1 MDSIV
6 SIAIRG
12 TILFV
17 VLLCFVIISIRVQV
31 KRKIAHRQEL
41 MRRESER
48 EKAVLQARI
57 EEQERIMNLI
67 AGELHDNMG
76 QMLSVIDA
84 HVLQAASDEQDERS
98 EAVGQLKRLTGRL
111 IYDVQNISHLLNAE
125 YIKGRGLTDSLHE
138 ELEYIKTIRKV
149 QCLFAIEGAVVPLA
163 PDKELVLFRLA
174 QEAINN
180 AIKHSKARTLL
191 VTLSYE
197 PSRLRLVIEDDG
209 CGFDMAAANG
219 RKGAG
224 LLNMANRAQLLNAAL
239 DIRTSQGSGCRIALD
254 LPV

>member
-6 SIAIRG
+6 SIVIKG

-84 HVLQAASDEQDERS
+84 HVLQAGSDERHERS
-98 EAVGQLKRLTGRL
+98 EAVCQLKRLTGRL
-111 IYDVQNISHLLNAE
+111 IYDVQNISHLLNAD

-149 QCLFAIEGAVVPLA
+149 LCFFTIEGTVVPLA

-180 AIKHSKARTLL
+180 AIKHAKARTLY

-197 PSRLRLVIEDDG
+197 PSRLGLVIEDDG

-219 RKGAG
+219 MKGAG

-239 DIRTSQGSGCRIALD
+239 DVRSSRGSGCRIALD
-254 LPV
+254 LPL